1 MHYKIL
7 KYRELPDD
15 IFIIVADWIECL
27 IAEGEV
33 DDDLIFEVV
42 SILGKTEQQLNWKH
56 FIKNDS

>member
-15 IFIIVADWIECL
+15 FFTIVAHWMQCL
-27 IAEGEV
+27 MTKAEV